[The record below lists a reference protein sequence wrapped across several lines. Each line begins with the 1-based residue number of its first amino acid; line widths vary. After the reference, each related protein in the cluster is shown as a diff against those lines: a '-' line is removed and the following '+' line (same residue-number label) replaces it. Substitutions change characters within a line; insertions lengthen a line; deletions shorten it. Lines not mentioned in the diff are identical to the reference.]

1 MTDTKYG
8 HIQKGVK
15 IMDKFDREI
24 FVKAYLA
31 LTKEDQAIVKAYF
44 EDMLKDAIFPETY
57 DKSENALLIIR
68 DIENGEV

>member
-31 LTKEDQAIVKAYF
+31 LTKKQQAKIKAYY
-44 EDMLKDAIFPETY
+44 EDLLKGAIFPETY
-57 DKSENALLIIR
+57 DKAENALLIIR